1 MENFSSPK
9 PSPKTPPTY
18 KLQLHW
24 AGKEVDKA
32 KKQRFTV
39 KLPSF
44 IFSNNMEL
52 QALFD
57 PHQVC
62 PDSLKQNIKSLP
74 TREISAGSFAP
85 ERPSA
90 MMSMEV
96 FSSLGENI
104 TFGKCHRCHKQD
116 SDSFTN
122 DNNTPSGLNSAQEP
136 RNSYGLSTQSHVN
149 FKKGKAELSVLFR
162 CCPSHIANRGENFI
176 FLRVILDLGLHGSIV
191 SEFVKIQWKKA
202 RSKESSCTCS
212 SSVEELQQQ
221 NAKLKNQLD
230 AAMRELQLIRDQL
243 SQSQLLNSYYEAA
256 ASQSGPPSTPLSS
269 LPSTPEN
276 DLQWDDMNEMD
287 VNYVDE
293 ITVV

>member
-1 MENFSSPK
+1 MENSPK
-9 PSPKTPPTY
+9 PTPKTPPAH

-52 QALFD
+52 QAMFD
-57 PHQVC
+57 PRQVC

-74 TREISAGSFAP
+74 TREISAGSFIP
-85 ERPSA
+85 ERPAA

-122 DNNTPSGLNSAQEP
+122 DNNTPSGINGSQEP

-176 FLRVILDLGLHGSIV
+176 FLRVFLDLGLHGSIV
-191 SEFVKIQWKKA
+191 SDFVKIQWKKA
-202 RSKESSCTCS
+202 RSKESACTCS
-212 SSVEELQQQ
+212 SSQFEELQQQ
-221 NAKLKNQLD
+221 NVKLQNQLS
-230 AAMRELQLIRDQL
+230 AALRELQLVREQL
-243 SQSQLLNSYYEAA
+243 SQSQLLISYYEAA
-256 ASQSGPPSTPLSS
+256 ASQSAPPSTPLSS
-269 LPSTPEN
+269 LPSTPETEI
-276 DLQWDDMNEMD
+276 QWDEMNEMD

-293 ITVV
+293 IL